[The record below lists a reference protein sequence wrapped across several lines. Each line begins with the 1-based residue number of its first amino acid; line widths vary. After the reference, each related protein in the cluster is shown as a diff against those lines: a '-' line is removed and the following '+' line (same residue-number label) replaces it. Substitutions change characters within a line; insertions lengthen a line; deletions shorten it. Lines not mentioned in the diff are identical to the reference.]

1 MRGMKAFEA
10 RPKRQNYRDGG
21 PVRGPGTGTSDEVPD
36 KVPEGTFIMPTDST
50 QAIGEQALAGMGGGA
65 RGMGSVTGEAAKIP
79 VNLSNGEFKLPP
91 EQVHAVGVQALEQM
105 KDATHAPVSPRAR
118 GMKPELFFAN
128 GGVVDDE
135 QKRLQNQ
142 TAMYVQGAQAAAAA
156 RPPEPAPAAA
166 TPAAPATP
174 SVLQTD
180 PQAASDR
187 AKVGAAWDTVK
198 DVNDSAGRAIMDVA
212 TLIPRGVAGAYDSAV
227 VRPMRAAG
235 MNAGFL
241 SPHLVPNGVDP
252 SSMTPFTDQKRMTQ
266 GEIPSAAQGMAA
278 VAAPATSAPPAASV
292 AAQPGTPAANAQ
304 SNAQPGAQ
312 ASAAG
317 GALPSPQVTANQIA
331 PGVYQHGRGQYSDQ
345 ASGMGMPSVFT
356 GQPSA
361 QNLQA
366 AQALSDR
373 SQQESVNRVTARGM
387 GAVGGAGSGPV
398 EPGSFTGGYS
408 GTIGGGSG
416 NMMSRTPEQQRRDAE
431 VQSTSILKS
440 TADRGR
446 AALTGLDALDQQ
458 ASRNAG
464 SLDVANVREA
474 GDTSR
479 AFMRDQGDTNRALMR
494 ETGESARAGGR
505 NQLDSR
511 RLGMEE
517 VAAGYKSR
525 EADRTEKLY
534 ERYQAAKT
542 PGDRSAIA
550 QQIRDLKGSQ
560 EQRDVWAH
568 SPGGQVVDPRTQQ
581 LITQP
586 GVIYNRATGETRAD
600 GGANRLPPLGENP
613 AVQEIMNNTALSR
626 EDRAKQIRALGY
638 K

>member
-1 MRGMKAFEA
+1 MKAFEA

-21 PVRGPGTGTSDEVPD
+21 LVRGPGTGTSDEVPD
-36 KVPEGTFIMPTDST
+36 EVPEGTFIMPTDST

-65 RGMGSVTGEAAKIP
+65 RGMGPVTGEAAKVP

-91 EQVHAVGVQALEQM
+91 EQVHAVGVQALREM
-105 KDATHAPVSPRAR
+105 KDATHTPVNPKAS
-118 GMKPELFFAN
+118 GTKPEMFFAD
-128 GGVVDDE
+128 GDLVTDE

-142 TAMYVQGAQAAAAA
+142 TAMYVQGAQAAAAS
-156 RPPEPAPAAA
+156 RPPQAAPVAA
-166 TPAAPATP
+166 TPAANP
-174 SVLQTD
+174 LD
-180 PQAASDR
+180 G
-187 AKVGAAWDTVK
+187 GAAFGVFPQL
-198 DVNDSAGRAIMDVA
+198 AGGKRTTYATDAALRTGVQATGPSTFTPAIPAERTIIGGGDGQRMNTAED
-212 TLIPRGVAGAYDSAV
+212 PRSLTRG
-227 VRPMRAAG
+227 
-235 MNAGFL
+235 
-241 SPHLVPNGVDP
+241 
-252 SSMTPFTDQKRMTQ
+252 
-266 GEIPSAAQGMAA
+266 GMAA
-278 VAAPATSAPPAASV
+278 VAAPAAPVPPAAPV

-345 ASGMGMPSVFT
+345 ASGMGMSAVFT
-356 GQPSA
+356 GQPNA

-387 GAVGGAGSGPV
+387 GAVGGPGSGPV